1 MQDSFQR
8 SFRKQIQFDM
18 PFTFQNNK
26 ADFKLKQPLKLKAWL
41 SKIILSEKKKEGKIS
56 YVFVS
61 DEDLLK
67 INREFLKHDTYTDII
82 TFDYAEEKQLHAEIF
97 ISIDR
102 LRENAEKLKIEF
114 DSELRRVMVHG
125 VLHLCGYKDKKKADK
140 ELMRKKESAA
150 LKRF

>member
-1 MQDSFQR
+1 
-8 SFRKQIQFDM
+8 M

-102 LRENAEKLKIEF
+102 VRENAEKLKIEF

>member
-1 MQDSFQR
+1 MAINIQNNHS
-8 SFRKQIQFDM
+8 SFR
-18 PFTFQNNK
+18 
-26 ADFKLKQPLKLKAWL
+26 FKNSARTKSWLK
-41 SKIILSEKKKEGKIS
+41 KIILSEKKKEGKIS

-82 TFDYAEEKQLHAEIF
+82 TFDYAEEKLLHAEIF

-102 LRENAEKLKIEF
+102 VRENAEKLKVEF
-114 DSELRRVMVHG
+114 ESELRRVMVHG

-150 LKRF
+150 LKKF

>member
-1 MQDSFQR
+1 
-8 SFRKQIQFDM
+8 M

-102 LRENAEKLKIEF
+102 VRENAKKLKIEF

>member
-1 MQDSFQR
+1 
-8 SFRKQIQFDM
+8 M

-26 ADFKLKQPLKLKAWL
+26 ADFKLKQPLKVKAWL
-41 SKIILSEKKKEGKIS
+41 SKTILSEKKKEGKIS

-67 INREFLKHDTYTDII
+67 INKEFLKHDSYTDII

-102 LRENAEKLKIEF
+102 VRENAEKLKIEF
-114 DSELRRVMVHG
+114 ESELRRVMVHG
-125 VLHLCGYKDKKKADK
+125 VLHLCGYKDKKKEEK

>member
-102 LRENAEKLKIEF
+102 VRENAKKLKIEF

>member
-1 MQDSFQR
+1 
-8 SFRKQIQFDM
+8 M